1 MRSLRAIGLI
11 SIFLLSTLWFHDL
24 LVVNG
29 QTADVNYF
37 LKSTVRY
44 SNPSQNGVWNFTE
57 RGEYDRTISLFMND
71 TWQMVELVNSTLPLE
86 TIKNDEDGNPIAVLS
101 FPKSTLQPSEN
112 LSFTIWYH
120 IVSKPRTISNITE
133 TASLSLAD
141 IPQNLVDEY
150 TLGEGSWQT
159 NNQQLVSL
167 ALSLRG
173 SETNVL
179 TIVKNFIEWMK
190 DPQNMKYPEDRH
202 ENPYYPNQ
210 TYALK
215 EGDCDDQTILLVT
228 LCRIVGIPSYLQI
241 GCIYM
246 PRHFDDATIWNGCV
260 SFVERR
266 VGWHG
271 WAFVYIPPWSWLPV
285 DLTYV
290 QERFGDPLNAIKHGA
305 VTLQNTTHYMNVIHT
320 DYVGAS
326 LETREFLVSNGFQV
340 YTEDEMLQDVKQDSG
355 GKPSTAVNAGIAP
368 WIPIAII
375 LLTALV
381 VVTSILIVKH
391 LRKRKPERTLPQP
404 STAPSL

>member
-1 MRSLRAIGLI
+1 
-11 SIFLLSTLWFHDL
+11 
-24 LVVNG
+24 
-29 QTADVNYF
+29 
-37 LKSTVRY
+37 
-44 SNPSQNGVWNFTE
+44 
-57 RGEYDRTISLFMND
+57 
-71 TWQMVELVNSTLPLE
+71 MVELVNSTLPVE
-86 TIKNDEDGNPIAVLS
+86 ATKNDEDGNPVAVLT
-101 FPKSTLQPSEN
+101 FPKSMLQPGEN
-112 LSFTIWYH
+112 LSFTIWYN
-120 IVSKPRTISNITE
+120 IVSKPRIINSITE

-150 TLGEGSWQT
+150 TRGEGSWQT
-159 NNQQLVSL
+159 NDQQLVSL
-167 ALSLRG
+167 ASSLRG

-190 DPQNMKYPEDRH
+190 DPQHMKYPKDRH

-246 PRHFDDATIWNGCV
+246 PRHFDDASIWNGCV

-271 WAFVYIPPWSWLPV
+271 WASVYIPPWGWLPV

-290 QERFGDPLNAIKHGA
+290 PEGFGDPLNAIKHGA
-305 VTLQNTTHYMNVIHT
+305 VTLQNTTQYMNVIHT

-326 LETREFLVSNGFQV
+326 LEAREFLVSNGFQV
-340 YTEDEMLQDVKQDSG
+340 YMEDEMMQEIKQDSN
-355 GKPSTAVNAGIAP
+355 PSNPIPTDVSMDP
-368 WIPIAII
+368 WVPIALI
-375 LLTALV
+375 
-381 VVTSILIVKH
+381 VVTVFAVFSSILVFKR
-391 LRKRKPERTLPQP
+391 LRKRKPERTLPP
-404 STAPSL
+404 PPPTDPSL